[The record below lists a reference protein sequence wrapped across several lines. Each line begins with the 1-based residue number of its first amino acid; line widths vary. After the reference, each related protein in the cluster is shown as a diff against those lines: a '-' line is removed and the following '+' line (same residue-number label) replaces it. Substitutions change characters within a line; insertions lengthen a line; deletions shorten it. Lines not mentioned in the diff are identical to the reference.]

1 MGYNATGRGTLIL
14 RFDEKAISG
23 MKARMR
29 VYYDE
34 LSQKGIEAFRPDEYM
49 MQIHQSVCETEKEAL
64 EKEQPTE
71 WLESALSPA
80 GFSEIYFTK
89 LPEHQL
95 LHVET
100 EFDAKYREDEILKLL
115 EALSPQTITGNFSFC
130 GEDNGIWRLVFI
142 GISWCEQRGEIVY
155 KDKAGTEPLRQAP
168 DASEEK
174 WEALL
179 AQIQSFVQSDPRP
192 AVQRGY
198 LLVNAVREQDPDGVL
213 EALTGWSMQAL
224 GAFVELWNEED
235 KS

>member
-34 LSQKGIEAFRPDEYM
+34 LSQKGIEAYRPDEYM

-71 WLESALSPA
+71 WLESALSSA

-155 KDKAGTEPLRQAP
+155 KDEAGTGPLRQAP
-168 DASEEK
+168 DARRCLPKYNPLCSQIRG
-174 WEALL
+174 LL
-179 AQIQSFVQSDPRP
+179 YSAAICWSTQFGSRILTACWRRSLAGPCRP
-192 AVQRGY
+192 WA
-198 LLVNAVREQDPDGVL
+198 P
-213 EALTGWSMQAL
+213 S
-224 GAFVELWNEED
+224 
-235 KS
+235 